1 MFNIGSRINMLRKSK
16 NIKSVVLAQAC
27 GFTQGF
33 LSSLENNNKK
43 CSLENLEKICNA
55 LEILLADFFAPTA
68 QTLTVNESRLLSLA
82 KNLDYEQLLALITF
96 LDKLNLEVKQTND
109 L

>member
-1 MFNIGSRINMLRKSK
+1 MLRKSK

-55 LEILLADFFAPTA
+55 LEISLADFFAPTA

-82 KNLDYEQLLALITF
+82 KNLDYEQLSALITF